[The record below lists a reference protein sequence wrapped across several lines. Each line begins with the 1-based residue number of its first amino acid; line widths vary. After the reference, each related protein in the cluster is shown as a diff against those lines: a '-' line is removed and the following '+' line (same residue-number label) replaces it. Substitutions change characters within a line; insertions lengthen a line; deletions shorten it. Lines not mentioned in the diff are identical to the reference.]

1 MAKRRNRPNGEGR
14 DDDAA
19 PTGTVYPPAERELVV
34 VAEPDAQLRVAE
46 DGISSLAGAE
56 TSALTDFLAE
66 EEVSLEPLFGMSE
79 DHLQFNASWVA
90 SQTGQEV
97 PDLTP
102 YYRVRADDDRL
113 DALATGLEALPEV
126 AGAYVKPAPV
136 PASAVDVRGGRAAAE
151 SAAGIE
157 APVTADFISRQGY
170 LLAAPG
176 GIDAIWAQ
184 TQAGG
189 TGGGVQIVDIEGAWQ
204 LSHEDLLQNF
214 GGVLAGTPTTD
225 LAWRNHG
232 TAVVGEFGGDPNGR
246 GIVGIAPA
254 AGVRAASIFG
264 GLGSAGAIRAAADKL
279 NSGDIILI
287 ELHRPGPR
295 HNFESRDDQAGYIA
309 LEWWLD
315 DFDAIRY
322 AVSRGV
328 IVVEAAGNGAEN
340 LDDALYD
347 QPGPGFP
354 ASWRN
359 PFDAANPSSQAVVVG
374 AGAPPP
380 GTHGRDHGP
389 DRSRLAFSNFGS
401 RVDAQG
407 WGREVTT
414 TGGRGYNPGDLQG
427 GSDETL
433 WYTDT
438 FSGTSSASPIVVGAL
453 ASIQGIL
460 AARGLARLT
469 PAGAISI
476 LRATGSPQ
484 MDAPG
489 RPATQRIGN
498 RPDIRAAVAALAP
511 AVVSQGLATQYWH
524 ECLAYP
530 TGDTASLWLLVGNAW
545 KRLDDPSASTLDL
558 VQRAFLGTDS
568 RVRVW
573 FQGEEIVG
581 LVVEGS

>member
-19 PTGTVYPPAERELVV
+19 PTGTVYPPADRELVI
-34 VAEPDAQLRVAE
+34 VAEPDARLRIGEA
-46 DGISSLAGAE
+46 GISSLAGAE
-56 TSALTDFLAE
+56 TSALNDFIAE
-66 EEVSLEPLFGMSE
+66 EEVTLEPLFGISE
-79 DHLQFNASWVA
+79 DHLEYNASWVT
-90 SQTGQEV
+90 SQTGLDV

-102 YYRVRADDDRL
+102 YYRVRADDERL
-113 DALATGLEALPEV
+113 DALATGMEAVPSV

-136 PASAVDVRGGRAAAE
+136 PASAVDVRRRGAE
-151 SAAGIE
+151 AE
-157 APVTADFISRQGY
+157 APELEAPATGDFTPRQGY
-170 LLAAPG
+170 LLAAPE
-176 GIDAIWAQ
+176 GIDAIWAHS
-184 TQAGG
+184 QAGG

-214 GGVLAGTPTTD
+214 GGVLAGTPTAD

-295 HNFESRDDQAGYIA
+295 HDFQSRDDQAGYIA
-309 LEWWLD
+309 LEWWPD

-340 LDDALYD
+340 LNDALYD

-354 ASWRN
+354 ATWRN
-359 PFDAANPSSQAVVVG
+359 PFDAASQGSQAVIAG

-414 TGGRGYNPGDLQG
+414 TGGRGYSAGDLQG

-453 ASIQGIL
+453 ASIQGIM

-484 MDAPG
+484 TDAPG

-498 RPDIRAAVAALAP
+498 RPDIRSAIAALAP

-524 ECLAYP
+524 ECLPYP

-545 KRLDDPSASTLDL
+545 KRLDKPNPSTLDL
-558 VQRAFLGTDS
+558 VQRAFLGADS

-573 FQGEEIVG
+573 FTGEQIVG